1 MNFVKHQAQLKAL
14 LHTEGGKP
22 YSGCYVYSRLED
34 DTTVKLGMSQ
44 AGLFGRI
51 AQAKSCYPYKNEM
64 YLHFIIVSLDG
75 QKKAKGT
82 KSTTRYIENE
92 LLTQSKHMS
101 TVDMEPSETSGAY
114 SDKEEGNRPTEYRIL
129 GTSATLHKLLQV
141 SLNKHRD
148 KWDYLIVFSSTGWNI
163 IPNDRLVDKPITNIK
178 QLNYKGRGKK
188 TIASQPINSSDLMLH
203 NCKVG
208 DRIENDN
215 WRPFTITE
223 IINNKHIR
231 VVFDGDKKTKVYEL
245 TLSKGIK

>member
-51 AQAKSCYPYKNEM
+51 AQAKSCYPYKTEM

-101 TVDMEPSETSGAY
+101 TVDMEPSE
-114 SDKEEGNRPTEYRIL
+114 KEEGNRPTEYRIL

-148 KWDYLIVFSSTGWNI
+148 KWDYLIVFSSTG
-163 IPNDRLVDKPITNIK
+163 
-178 QLNYKGRGKK
+178 
-188 TIASQPINSSDLMLH
+188 
-203 NCKVG
+203 
-208 DRIENDN
+208 
-215 WRPFTITE
+215 
-223 IINNKHIR
+223 
-231 VVFDGDKKTKVYEL
+231 
-245 TLSKGIK
+245 